1 MSNTCI
7 HKVLIVGGGTA
18 GWMTAAF
25 LSQALGKNIAVQLI
39 ESDEISTIGVGE
51 ATIPPINNFNA
62 ALGIDEDEFV
72 KATQATF
79 KLGVQFRNWGAI
91 GDQYTHGFGTI
102 GHVTGVV
109 DFHHYWLKMFQ
120 AGKVDRIDDY
130 SINLLA
136 CEKNKFMRATDEYP
150 NSPLKDIGHAF
161 HFDAGLYAKY
171 LRGYAEAHGVR
182 RTEGRILGVQQDPES
197 GFVTSVT
204 MENGDVHAADL
215 FVDCS
220 GFRALLIEQALH
232 TGYEDWGHW
241 LPCNRAMAVPC
252 ESVSPITNYTRATAH
267 SAGWQWRIALQSRIG
282 NGHVYCSQYISD
294 DEAATVLMSNLDG
307 KPLGE
312 PRPIKFTAGRRKQC
326 WNKNVVAI
334 GLSSGFIE
342 PLESTTIHLIQ
353 KGVSRLVSLFPNQGF
368 SQADIDEFN
377 RQSVI
382 EIEQVR
388 DFVVLHFHAT
398 QRTDSDFWNYCRTM
412 SIPDSL
418 QRKIDLFR
426 SNGRIYRDNNELF
439 AETSWFEVM
448 LGQGIHPHGYH
459 PLVDAKPDELIVKML
474 ADVKRVMH
482 GVVELMPTHE
492 AFIAEHCKAAQM

>member
-1 MSNTCI
+1 MNNRCI
-7 HKVLIVGGGTA
+7 RKVLIVGGGTA

-25 LSQALGKNIAVQLI
+25 LSQALGKDITIQLV
-39 ESDEISTIGVGE
+39 ESDAISTIGVGE
-51 ATIPPINNFNA
+51 ATIPPINNFNS

-91 GDQYTHGFGTI
+91 GDEYTHGFGSI
-102 GHVTGVV
+102 GHTTGVV

-136 CEKNKFMRATDEYP
+136 CEKNKFMRATDQYP

-171 LRGYAEAHGVR
+171 LRGYAEEHGVL

-294 DEAATVLMSNLDG
+294 DEAAAVLMSNLDG

-312 PRPIKFTAGRRKQC
+312 PRPIAFAAGRRKQF

-388 DFVVLHFHAT
+388 DFVILHFHAT

-418 QRKIDLFR
+418 SRKIELFR

-448 LGQGIHPHGYH
+448 LGQHIVPRGYH
-459 PLVDAKPDELIVKML
+459 PLVDGKSDELVLKML

-482 GVVELMPTHE
+482 GVVDLMPTHE
-492 AFIAEHCKAAQM
+492 AFIEQNCKAGAA